1 MEHLNFSAVFLSSFT
16 FLTHSREPIARR
28 FYFKLEIPMSTRS
41 LTFVYDGKSPIVCMY
56 RQMDGYPAGMGKELA
71 EFLAPFKI
79 VSGLCMAETQS
90 AIANGMSCLAAQMV
104 RHFKSGAGSI
114 YLVPTKK
121 ANHGQ
126 AYEYHIY
133 EDEVSIKERGTK
145 TALFSGTWAEF
156 KGFCNPRH

>member
-1 MEHLNFSAVFLSSFT
+1 
-16 FLTHSREPIARR
+16 
-28 FYFKLEIPMSTRS
+28 MSTRS
-41 LTFVYDGKSPIVCMY
+41 LTFVYDGNTPVVCLY

-71 EFLAPFKI
+71 AFLAPFKL
-79 VSGLCMAETQS
+79 VSGLSLDETQS
-90 AIANGMSCLAAQMV
+90 AIANGMGCLAAQMV
-104 RHFKSGAGSI
+104 RHFKSGPGSI

-133 EDEVSIKERGTK
+133 EDTVTIQESGIKTP
-145 TALFSGTWAEF
+145 LFSGTWAEF